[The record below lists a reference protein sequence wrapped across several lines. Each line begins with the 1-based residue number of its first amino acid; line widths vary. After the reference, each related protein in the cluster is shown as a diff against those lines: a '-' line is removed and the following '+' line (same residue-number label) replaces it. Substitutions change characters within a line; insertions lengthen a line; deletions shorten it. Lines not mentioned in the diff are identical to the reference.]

1 MVHPPREELL
11 VASVDGVPNREKA
24 YVRHAVNAQE
34 VGLQM
39 DMLQIRMCVQAA
51 LTLERTISELTL
63 PVQGV
68 FYVHRAKHRQ
78 DLRTQ
83 LNGWRVYDE

>member
-1 MVHPPREELL
+1 
-11 VASVDGVPNREKA
+11 
-24 YVRHAVNAQE
+24 
-34 VGLQM
+34 
-39 DMLQIRMCVQAA
+39 MLQIRMCVQAA
-51 LTLERTISELTL
+51 LSLERTIPELTL